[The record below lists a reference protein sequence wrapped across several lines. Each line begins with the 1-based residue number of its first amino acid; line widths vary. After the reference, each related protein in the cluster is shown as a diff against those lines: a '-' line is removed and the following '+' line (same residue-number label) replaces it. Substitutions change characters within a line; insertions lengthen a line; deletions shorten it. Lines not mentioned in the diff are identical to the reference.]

1 MKYWLNIYLKM
12 KFLNIKT
19 GWLGSQALLCML
31 ISRQRMKEIA
41 VSRAAA
47 VVNLKFLILKNKAMK
62 KQMKDP
68 CCGNGNGC
76 CTGAM
81 VD

>member
-1 MKYWLNIYLKM
+1 VVVASHLL
-12 KFLNIKT
+12 LTIK
-19 GWLGSQALLCML
+19 S
-31 ISRQRMKEIA
+31 
-41 VSRAAA
+41 
-47 VVNLKFLILKNKAMK
+47 KAMK

-68 CCGNGNGC
+68 GCGCGSGNGC

>member
-1 MKYWLNIYLKM
+1 MKEDVAILAVGVVKIFKPCIIIVYLK
-12 KFLNIKT
+12 
-19 GWLGSQALLCML
+19 S
-31 ISRQRMKEIA
+31 
-41 VSRAAA
+41 
-47 VVNLKFLILKNKAMK
+47 KAMK

-68 CCGNGNGC
+68 GCGCGNGC

>member
-1 MKYWLNIYLKM
+1 
-12 KFLNIKT
+12 
-19 GWLGSQALLCML
+19 
-31 ISRQRMKEIA
+31 
-41 VSRAAA
+41 
-47 VVNLKFLILKNKAMK
+47 MK

-68 CCGNGNGC
+68 GCGCGNGC

>member
-1 MKYWLNIYLKM
+1 M
-12 KFLNIKT
+12 
-19 GWLGSQALLCML
+19 LLSSL
-31 ISRQRMKEIA
+31 FINYKKS
-41 VSRAAA
+41 
-47 VVNLKFLILKNKAMK
+47 KAMK

-68 CCGNGNGC
+68 GCGCGNGNGC

>member
-1 MKYWLNIYLKM
+1 MYHY
-12 KFLNIKT
+12 
-19 GWLGSQALLCML
+19 S
-31 ISRQRMKEIA
+31 
-41 VSRAAA
+41 
-47 VVNLKFLILKNKAMK
+47 LILKSKAMK

-68 CCGNGNGC
+68 GCGCGSGC

>member
-1 MKYWLNIYLKM
+1 MYHYSLTLK
-12 KFLNIKT
+12 
-19 GWLGSQALLCML
+19 S
-31 ISRQRMKEIA
+31 
-41 VSRAAA
+41 
-47 VVNLKFLILKNKAMK
+47 KAMK

-68 CCGNGNGC
+68 GCGCGCGSGC

>member
-1 MKYWLNIYLKM
+1 MYHYSLTLK
-12 KFLNIKT
+12 
-19 GWLGSQALLCML
+19 S
-31 ISRQRMKEIA
+31 
-41 VSRAAA
+41 
-47 VVNLKFLILKNKAMK
+47 KAMK

-68 CCGNGNGC
+68 ACGCGSGC

>member
-1 MKYWLNIYLKM
+1 
-12 KFLNIKT
+12 
-19 GWLGSQALLCML
+19 
-31 ISRQRMKEIA
+31 MKESV
-41 VSRAAA
+41 VSRIAA
-47 VVNLKFLILKNKAMK
+47 VASLLLLTIKSKAMK

-68 CCGNGNGC
+68 GCGCGSGC

>member
-1 MKYWLNIYLKM
+1 MFHNYS
-12 KFLNIKT
+12 T
-19 GWLGSQALLCML
+19 
-31 ISRQRMKEIA
+31 
-41 VSRAAA
+41 
-47 VVNLKFLILKNKAMK
+47 LKNKAMK

-68 CCGNGNGC
+68 GCGCGSGC

>member
-1 MKYWLNIYLKM
+1 MNHYYLT
-12 KFLNIKT
+12 LR
-19 GWLGSQALLCML
+19 
-31 ISRQRMKEIA
+31 SR
-41 VSRAAA
+41 
-47 VVNLKFLILKNKAMK
+47 AMK

-68 CCGNGNGC
+68 GCGCGSGNGC

>member
-1 MKYWLNIYLKM
+1 M
-12 KFLNIKT
+12 
-19 GWLGSQALLCML
+19 Q
-31 ISRQRMKEIA
+31 ISHQKMKEIV
-41 VSRAAA
+41 VSRVAA
-47 VVNLKFLILKNKAMK
+47 VVSHLLFTIKSKAMK

-68 CCGNGNGC
+68 GCGCGSGC

>member
-1 MKYWLNIYLKM
+1 MI
-12 KFLNIKT
+12 
-19 GWLGSQALLCML
+19 
-31 ISRQRMKEIA
+31 EIA
-41 VSRAAA
+41 ANQEADVA
-47 VVNLKFLILKNKAMK
+47 NIFLIIKSKAMK

-68 CCGNGNGC
+68 GCGCGSGC

>member
-1 MKYWLNIYLKM
+1 MP
-12 KFLNIKT
+12 
-19 GWLGSQALLCML
+19 
-31 ISRQRMKEIA
+31 ISLPKMKEIA
-41 VSRAAA
+41 VSQEVVAASH
-47 VVNLKFLILKNKAMK
+47 LLFIMKSKAMK

-68 CCGNGNGC
+68 GCGCGNGC

>member
-1 MKYWLNIYLKM
+1 MKGN
-12 KFLNIKT
+12 
-19 GWLGSQALLCML
+19 
-31 ISRQRMKEIA
+31 A
-41 VSRAAA
+41 VSQEAVAASHLLFII
-47 VVNLKFLILKNKAMK
+47 NSKAMK

-68 CCGNGNGC
+68 GCGCGSGC

>member
-1 MKYWLNIYLKM
+1 
-12 KFLNIKT
+12 
-19 GWLGSQALLCML
+19 
-31 ISRQRMKEIA
+31 MKEIA
-41 VSRAAA
+41 VSR
-47 VVNLKFLILKNKAMK
+47 VVGVVRIVTYFIIIKSKAMK

-68 CCGNGNGC
+68 GCGCGNGSGC

>member
-1 MKYWLNIYLKM
+1 MIENVVIREVDAVNHY
-12 KFLNIKT
+12 FLTIK
-19 GWLGSQALLCML
+19 S
-31 ISRQRMKEIA
+31 
-41 VSRAAA
+41 
-47 VVNLKFLILKNKAMK
+47 KAMK

-68 CCGNGNGC
+68 GCCGGQNGC

>member
-1 MKYWLNIYLKM
+1 
-12 KFLNIKT
+12 
-19 GWLGSQALLCML
+19 
-31 ISRQRMKEIA
+31 MKEIA
-41 VSRAAA
+41 VSREAVAASH
-47 VVNLKFLILKNKAMK
+47 LLLIIKSKAMK

-68 CCGNGNGC
+68 GCGCGNGNGC

>member
-1 MKYWLNIYLKM
+1 MQINHQ
-12 KFLNIKT
+12 KT
-19 GWLGSQALLCML
+19 
-31 ISRQRMKEIA
+31 KEIVA
-41 VSRAAA
+41 SRVAA
-47 VVNLKFLILKNKAMK
+47 VVSHLLFIIKSKAMK

-68 CCGNGNGC
+68 GCGSGC